1 MCTAEIMVTP
11 TTIQIVF
18 VWIERQT
25 DPYVL
30 AVEKATGKTV
40 WKVPGLGAASW
51 STPALLPVNMDKHLV
66 LSGSGLLAGYD
77 PKDGKRLW
85 SFDGLSGNTIP
96 TPQPCGDG
104 QFLLGATL
112 ARGEEGAGKA
122 AASNGIIR
130 ITKNEVSNFQVDFKW
145 QCKRATSSFGSP
157 IIHDGLAYFVN
168 GAGVLFCVDAESGE
182 EVYSERI
189 GDSIWAT
196 PLAIG
201 NRIYFAGKSGST
213 TVVEAGRQF
222 RVLAQNRLWDSEGE
236 ATDSSKNAKQQ
247 SGDLRP
253 AASEQKQR
261 VQYAIATVP
270 GRLLIRS
277 GDAIHCISER

>member
-1 MCTAEIMVTP
+1 M
-11 TTIQIVF
+11 
-18 VWIERQT
+18 
-25 DPYVL
+25 
-30 AVEKATGKTV
+30 
-40 WKVPGLGAASW
+40 
-51 STPALLPVNMDKHLV
+51 
-66 LSGSGLLAGYD
+66 
-77 PKDGKRLW
+77 
-85 SFDGLSGNTIP
+85 SGNTIP

-130 ITKNEVSNFQVDFKW
+130 ITNGDANSFQVDFKW
-145 QCKRATSSFGSP
+145 RCKRATSSFGSP

-168 GAGVLFCVDAESGE
+168 SAGVLFCVDAESGE
-182 EVYSERI
+182 EIYSERI

-196 PLAIG
+196 PLAID

-213 TVVEAGRQF
+213 TVIEAGRQF
-222 RVLAQNRLWDSEGE
+222 RILAQNLLWSTEEEGTE
-236 ATDSSKNAKQQ
+236 SSKTTKPQ
-247 SGDLRP
+247 SGDVQA
-253 AASEQKQR
+253 AASGQKPR

-277 GDAIHCISER
+277 GDAIYCISEK